1 MNLCCLNHSVCVPSL
16 GQSQLTHTSPGPLP
30 AWAPKVNG
38 KPEGKGQRQPRLGTR
53 SATVGQGGAHSIQWG
68 LEGGGPS
75 GTPCLISEDLSPYL
89 HSHARTL

>member
-38 KPEGKGQRQPRLGTR
+38 NPEAKGSPNWGPGGPRWDKAGLTVFSGGQRVEVP
-53 SATVGQGGAHSIQWG
+53 
-68 LEGGGPS
+68 LEP
-75 GTPCLISEDLSPYL
+75 LV
-89 HSHARTL
+89 